1 VKAGNPPRDGRK
13 YRVVLD
19 DGTEAVVWCDNEG
32 GFPFTDGTHSY
43 ETDEIPWHDP
53 VPVEKPECT

>member
-19 DGTEAVVWCDNEG
+19 DGTKAVVWCDNEG
-32 GFPFTDGTHSY
+32 GFPFTDGAHSY

>member
-1 VKAGNPPRDGRK
+1 
-13 YRVVLD
+13 VVLD